1 MKNNRKYP
9 LEIDDVLQTDDIDNL
24 FPVDNKNQVLMSIL
38 KLNNYLLSLQ
48 IV

>member
-1 MKNNRKYP
+1 MKNNRKYL

-38 KLNNYLLSLQ
+38 KLNNYLSSLQ